1 LALPFLFVSF
11 RNHQPSHHLVI
22 EGNVIRT
29 PYLVSFFLE
38 VDKSEIHISIR
49 IFESKSI
56 MTGGAFQ
63 FPESNFTFSQG
74 RMWKSSR
81 KKEKSDSFL
90 LGRFL

>member
-1 LALPFLFVSF
+1 
-11 RNHQPSHHLVI
+11 
-22 EGNVIRT
+22 
-29 PYLVSFFLE
+29 
-38 VDKSEIHISIR
+38 
-49 IFESKSI
+49 

-90 LGRFL
+90 LGRFLWLRI